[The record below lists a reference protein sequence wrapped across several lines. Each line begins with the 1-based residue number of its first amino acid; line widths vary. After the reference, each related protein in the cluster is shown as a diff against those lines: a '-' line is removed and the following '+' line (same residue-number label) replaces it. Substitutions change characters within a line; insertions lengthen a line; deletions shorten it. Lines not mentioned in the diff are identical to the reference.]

1 MQEDEMQAIV
11 LALLGVVVVGV
22 AVVSRLKRAD
32 QEHDPTIDELIA
44 AKGRR
49 TRPGMAAADHR
60 VLDRVEQLRW
70 QETQAAQRNSQ
81 RSVTERLAETRR
93 RERSRRFFRVA

>member
-1 MQEDEMQAIV
+1 MQVTV
-11 LALLGVVVVGV
+11 LALLGVVVIGAFLV
-22 AVVSRLKRAD
+22 ARLKRAD

-49 TRPGMAAADHR
+49 TRPGMAAADPL

>member
-1 MQEDEMQAIV
+1 MQVMVI
-11 LALLGVVVVGV
+11 ALLGVVVLG
-22 AVVSRLKRAD
+22 AVLVSRLKRAD
-32 QEHDPTIDELIA
+32 QEWDPTIDELIA

-49 TRPGMAAADHR
+49 TRPGMAAADPL

-81 RSVTERLAETRR
+81 RSVTERQTEARR